1 MITIVL
7 KVKMGVFYLLYLFQI
22 NSHVLIIYSECH
34 YIKKCKNFNT
44 DLELSL
50 QNMKHETL
58 VALQP
63 SHFYC
68 EFICLLLKIGL
79 YVKHLHLERS
89 IVPRPFPP

>member
-1 MITIVL
+1 MS
-7 KVKMGVFYLLYLFQI
+7 LYI
-22 NSHVLIIYSECH
+22 N
-34 YIKKCKNFNT
+34 KCKIFNT
-44 DLELSL
+44 DFKLSL

-63 SHFYC
+63 SHFDC

-79 YVKHLHLERS
+79 YMKHLHLERS